1 MQQSVGEIL
10 GAGEGPGESH
20 GGCQGVVSQGLPFF
34 VNAPDCLS
42 QVMNSGKLVLQR
54 KMRKVGSA
62 GSEDGDTF
70 VPRKDVLAHRVG
82 SIE

>member
-1 MQQSVGEIL
+1 ML

-42 QVMNSGKLVLQR
+42 QVMNSGKSVLRQ
-54 KMRKVGSA
+54 KNEES
-62 GSEDGDTF
+62 
-70 VPRKDVLAHRVG
+70 
-82 SIE
+82 